1 MLKSTGNSFNY
12 DLFESAI
19 GFQALEMARVLLSTT
34 TAKLSEE
41 QLLTLVDCK
50 NDVYSQLLTREQVS
64 IMPGVRKWL
73 NYFSREHIPQAI
85 VSSTTRRNICAIMGG
100 LNIGGHFRTI
110 VSAEDVDMGKPAP
123 DPFLLASAQLCAER
137 ARCIVLEDTAHGIR
151 AAKLAGMYCIAVTT
165 TQNRESLKDADL
177 VLDSLDGIQPES
189 IFIM

>member
-1 MLKSTGNSFNY
+1 M
-12 DLFESAI
+12 
-19 GFQALEMARVLLSTT
+19 
-34 TAKLSEE
+34 
-41 QLLTLVDCK
+41 TLVDCK

-85 VSSTTRRNICAIMGG
+85 VSSTTRRNICAIMAG